1 MMIDITAGLAL
12 ATALITLDCST
23 DESTTV
29 VRDWAVKL
37 VKALLSD
44 PNRAINI
51 MPAATTRM
59 AKVTILALTLTTI
72 VDLLFLMMVV
82 IRLCI
87 LTILNKYGQ
96 RCQY

>member
-12 ATALITLDCST
+12 ATALMTLDCST
-23 DESTTV
+23 DESMTV
-29 VRDWAVKL
+29 VRDWVVKL

-51 MPAATTRM
+51 MPVAITRM
-59 AKVTILALTLTTI
+59 AKVSILAPTLTTI
-72 VDLLFLMMVV
+72 ADLLFLMMVI

-87 LTILNKYGQ
+87 LTILKKYG
-96 RCQY
+96 RWCQD